1 MSNPP
6 TSFRFPFE
14 LPTETEPTLKM
25 AIRYAF
31 SGLKDLND
39 AMRALNTKV
48 GANTAAIQQV
58 NTGAVSVITG
68 GGGGGTS
75 STGTH
80 AEPLT
85 DGQGNFIFAGGDIV
99 VAVGVPN

>member
-14 LPTETEPTLKM
+14 LPEEAHPTIRM

-39 AMRALNTKV
+39 AIRALDTKV
-48 GANTAAIQQV
+48 GANTAAIKQV

-75 STGTH
+75 SSGTH
-80 AEPLT
+80 SEPLT
-85 DGQGNFIFAGGDIV
+85 DGNSNFIFANGDII
-99 VAVGVPN
+99 VAFGVPN